1 VNRDSQPMS
10 NAVQA
15 QKDRNPEGAV
25 LRLGEA
31 AFISFP
37 QLNLPHQDVFIQTG
51 S

>member
-1 VNRDSQPMS
+1 MS

-15 QKDRNPEGAV
+15 QKDRNLEGAV

-37 QLNLPHQDVFIQTG
+37 
-51 S
+51 